1 MSTPP
6 RPRQP
11 QLPPFCRRAHRCHTL
26 VSITSLRQMQRL
38 LWLALI
44 FQLSSVL
51 LITAGPVPQGPKPF
65 ESDRSAGLRG

>member
-1 MSTPP
+1 
-6 RPRQP
+6 
-11 QLPPFCRRAHRCHTL
+11 L